1 MEDFARYLAAK
12 RTVDDR
18 ALNGRV
24 WRRLSEELKSYPGAE
39 LALVDVGAGIGTG
52 AERFAEWRLAE
63 PLSRLR
69 YTGLEPRK
77 IEDGGDIQDS
87 DQPISSDMGHPPEAC
102 SA

>member
-52 AERFAEWRLAE
+52 AERIIRSDLTTARYYSVGVTVLLITLFFIFVRLVEA
-63 PLSRLR
+63 
-69 YTGLEPRK
+69 TGP
-77 IEDGGDIQDS
+77 
-87 DQPISSDMGHPPEAC
+87 AVV
-102 SA
+102 